1 MPWWGWQQA
10 EKQRHAYERAKGEPE
25 PDTTFT
31 AICGRTVKP
40 SKNDM
45 YSGSEGRPCLDPTC
59 QHCERALLNR
69 IEGRE

>member
-10 EKQRHAYERAKGEPE
+10 EKQRHAYEAKKGKPE
-25 PDTTFT
+25 PGRAFT
-31 AICGRTVKP
+31 AICGRTVVP
-40 SKNDM
+40 GPNDM
-45 YSGSEGRPCLDPTC
+45 YSKDGSPCLDPTC